1 MFKFASVILLL
12 AAACHTALGQEASAT
27 PEVGTVYDRFKGET
41 QVSASTVLER
51 YKVPSGFSET
61 YETIELVALF
71 TYKGQN
77 LTAAPSTVRLAFLTQ
92 SLNFRF
98 ANNRDFRAIV
108 DGERIAFGDME
119 YKSSDMGMFKREVL
133 WVETPARTFLQLAG
147 GTTVEIRVGSKEI
160 KLQPKD
166 VATLRAVADKFRKLT
181 PQAPA
186 KRGAAKPRVRG

>member
-1 MFKFASVILLL
+1 MLKFTSVIFLLVVSCSI
-12 AAACHTALGQEASAT
+12 AVAQETFPT
-27 PEVGTVYDRFKGET
+27 PEVGTVYDRFKDET

-61 YETIELVALF
+61 YETIELVTLF
-71 TYKGQN
+71 TYKGKN
-77 LTAAPSTVRLAFLTQ
+77 LTAAPSTVRIAFFTQ
-92 SLNFRF
+92 SLNLRF
-98 ANNRDFRAIV
+98 ANNRDFRAIA
-108 DGERIAFGDME
+108 DGNRIAFGDME

-166 VATLRAVADKFRKLT
+166 VAMLKAVADKFRKLM
-181 PQAPA
+181 PQPPA
-186 KRGAAKPRVRG
+186 KRGASKPRVRG